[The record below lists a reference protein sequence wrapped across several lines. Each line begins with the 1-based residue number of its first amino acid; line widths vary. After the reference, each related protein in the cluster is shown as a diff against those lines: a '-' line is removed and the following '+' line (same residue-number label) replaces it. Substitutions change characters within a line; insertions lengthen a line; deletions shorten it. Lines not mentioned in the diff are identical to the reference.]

1 MRVLSIAAVAGAVPL
16 NAVWSTCPA
25 AILIFVL
32 LVSGARAQ
40 QEAIDMHLEDVGFV
54 MRAAAPQRFERLRL
68 LLPAHRFVGRTINGR
83 RYYVYS
89 DPDLC
94 KCIFLGDE
102 TAMQSYQGLVAAAAT
117 SNAADAANSV
127 AATPAGKVLIEE
139 MNDDLSRSIASGDI
153 LDY

>member
-1 MRVLSIAAVAGAVPL
+1 MRGLSIARSSVGWMQPFTLRCFEGTLMLALMVG
-16 NAVWSTCPA
+16 
-25 AILIFVL
+25 
-32 LVSGARAQ
+32 GARAQ

-54 MRAAAPQRFERLRL
+54 MRAAAPQQFDRLRS
-68 LLPAHRFVGRTINGR
+68 LLPAHRFVSRTINGR

-94 KCIFLGDE
+94 KCIFLGDKV
-102 TAMQSYQGLVAAAAT
+102 AMQSYQGILAAAAASNT
-117 SNAADAANSV
+117 ANAANAA

-139 MNDDLSRSIASGDI
+139 MNDDLSRSIAPGDI

>member
-1 MRVLSIAAVAGAVPL
+1 MTALVLTNFFTLRCLAVTLMAG
-16 NAVWSTCPA
+16 
-25 AILIFVL
+25 
-32 LVSGARAQ
+32 GARAQ
-40 QEAIDMHLEDVGFV
+40 QEGVDMHLEDVGFV
-54 MRAAAPQRFERLRL
+54 MRAAAPQQFDRLKS

-102 TAMQSYQGLVAAAAT
+102 TAMQSYQGLVAAAAA
-117 SNAADAANSV
+117 SNTANADNSA
-127 AATPAGKVLIEE
+127 AATPAGRVLIEE
-139 MNDDLSRSIASGDI
+139 MNADLSGSIAPGDI

>member
-1 MRVLSIAAVAGAVPL
+1 MSALSTALRCFAGTLIVALMIG
-16 NAVWSTCPA
+16 
-25 AILIFVL
+25 
-32 LVSGARAQ
+32 GARAQ

-54 MRAAAPQRFERLRL
+54 MRAAAAQQFDRVRS
-68 LLPAHRFVGRTINGR
+68 LLPAHRFVARTVNGR
-83 RYYVYS
+83 RYFIYS

-102 TAMQSYQGLVAAAAT
+102 IAMQSYQGLVAAAAA
-117 SNAADAANSV
+117 SDAANAANSA

-139 MNDDLSRSIASGDI
+139 MNADLSNSIAPGDI

>member
-1 MRVLSIAAVAGAVPL
+1 MRAAVLSNG
-16 NAVWSTCPA
+16 VWSAYPT
-25 AILIFVL
+25 AIVIFA
-32 LVSGARAQ
+32 LVASDARAQ
-40 QEAIDMHLEDVGFV
+40 QEAVDMHLEDVGFV
-54 MRAAAPQRFERLRL
+54 MRAAAPQEFDRLRS

-89 DPDLC
+89 DPELC

-117 SNAADAANSV
+117 SNAADAADPA